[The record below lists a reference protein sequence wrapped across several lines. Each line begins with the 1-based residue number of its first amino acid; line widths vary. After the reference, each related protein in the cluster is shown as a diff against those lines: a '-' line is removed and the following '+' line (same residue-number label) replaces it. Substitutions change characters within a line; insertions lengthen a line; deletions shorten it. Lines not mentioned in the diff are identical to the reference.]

1 MFYKGLTPEQVE
13 ESRKKYGSNVLT
25 PPKKESLWHRFLEKF
40 KDPIIKIL
48 LIALGLSIIVSLYQY
63 FTDSQG
69 LTVLFEPLGIFVAI
83 MLATC
88 VGFAFEVSANK
99 KFDILN
105 QVNDEEKVKVV
116 RNGNITLVGR
126 KNIVVGDIVIIETGD
141 EVPADGELIDA
152 FSLQVNESD
161 LTGEPMADKTIDK
174 NDFDP
179 DATYPSNQ
187 VLRGS
192 RIIDGHGIMRVEKVG
207 DATEWGKIYKG
218 SQIDNDVK
226 TPLNNQLHSL
236 GKIITYASYIIAG
249 IIIVMRLVMYF
260 SFDKGFQWLDFAR
273 YFLNTLMLA
282 VTLIVVAV
290 PEGLP
295 MSVTLSLALSMKRML
310 MTNNLVRK
318 MNACETMGAVT
329 VICTDK
335 TGTLTQNQMSVNDM
349 NFMGLPNKTLNDNAI
364 SNIVKE
370 SIALNTTAFLD
381 FSNER
386 KINVIGNPTE
396 GALLLWLH
404 KQKVDY
410 LDLRENVMMYQQ
422 VPFSTKYKFMVSV
435 VESPTFKKPMF
446 YVKGAPE
453 IILKHCN
460 KITTVDG
467 NVDIAPY
474 RLDVEKQLLEYQGKA
489 MRTLAFA
496 YKEADPDEQS
506 FDSSTSE
513 LVAENLILLGIFAIA
528 DPIRPDV
535 GESVKSCMDA
545 GIDVKI
551 VTGDTPGTAME
562 IGRQLGLWL
571 VSDNKDVNHITG
583 KDFEAL
589 TDEEAL
595 ERIHHIKIMSRARP
609 MDKERLVRLLQ
620 SKGEVVAVTGDGT
633 NDAPALKAAQVGL
646 SMGDGTTVAKEA
658 GNITILDNSFN
669 SIARAVMWGR
679 SLYINIQRFVLF
691 QMTINVAACLI
702 VLIGALLGT
711 EMVLT
716 VTQMLWVNLIMD
728 TFAALALASL
738 PPEPSV
744 MKEKPRSPEANIITK
759 SMAQNIFGI
768 GIFFVL
774 FMFGLVQYFKHVDL
788 TTITDFSFSKYF
800 ANFFNFNIEFHGL
813 SDKELTYVF
822 TIFVFLQFWNLFN
835 AKAFHTKKSAFK
847 GLFANRDILSGFDMA
862 LVVILIGQFVIVT
875 FGGKMFNVTPLSI
888 QDWLWIILGT
898 SPVMII
904 GELIRFIKSKVRF
917 NNYC

>member
-1 MFYKGLTPEQVE
+1 MFYKGLTSEQVE
-13 ESRKKYGSNVLT
+13 ESRKNHGSNVLT
-25 PPKKESLWHRFLEKF
+25 PPKKESLWHQFLGKF
-40 KDPIIKIL
+40 KDPIVKIL
-48 LIALGLSIIVSLYQY
+48 LIALFLSIFVSLYQY
-63 FTDSQG
+63 FTNSQG
-69 LTVLFEPLGIFVAI
+69 LSTLFEPLGIFVSI

-105 QVNDEEKVKVV
+105 QINDEEKVKVV

-141 EVPADGELIDA
+141 EVPADGELVDA

-174 NDFDP
+174 NDFDS
-179 DATYPSNQ
+179 DATYPSNW

-192 RIIDGHGIMRVEKVG
+192 RVIDGHGIMRVESVG
-207 DATEWGKIYKG
+207 DDTEWGKIYKG

-226 TPLNNQLHSL
+226 TPLNNQLDSL
-236 GKIITYASYIIAG
+236 GKIITYTSYIIAG
-249 IIIVMRLVMYF
+249 IIIMMRLVMYF
-260 SFDKGFQWLDFAR
+260 SFDNGFQWLDFAR

-349 NFMGLPNKTLNDNAI
+349 NFMGLPNKTLNDNTV
-364 SNIVKE
+364 SNLVKE

-381 FSNER
+381 FSNDK

-410 LDLRENVMMYQQ
+410 LDLRENVTMYQQ
-422 VPFSTKYKFMVSV
+422 MPFSTKYKFMVSI

-453 IILKHCN
+453 VILKHCN

-496 YKEADPDEQS
+496 YKKADPHEQS
-506 FDSSTSE
+506 FDLSTSE
-513 LVAENLILLGIFAIA
+513 LLAENLILLGIFAIT

-551 VTGDTPGTAME
+551 VTGDTPGTAIE

-571 VSDNKDVNHITG
+571 VSDTKDINHITG

-589 TDEEAL
+589 SDKEAL
-595 ERIHHIKIMSRARP
+595 ERIHKIKIMSRARP

-620 SKGEVVAVTGDGT
+620 NKGEVVAVTGDGT

-744 MKEKPRSPEANIITK
+744 MKEKPRSPKTNIITK
-759 SMAQNIFGI
+759 SMTQNIFGI
-768 GIFFVL
+768 SIFFVL

-788 TTITDFSFSKYF
+788 TTITDFSFSEYF
-800 ANFFNFNIEFHGL
+800 TNFFNFKIEFYGL

-835 AKAFHTKKSAFK
+835 AKAFHTKRSAFK
-847 GLFANRDILSGFDMA
+847 GLFANKDILSGFDIA
-862 LVVILIGQFVIVT
+862 LIVILIGQFVIVT
-875 FGGKMFNVTPLSI
+875 FSGKIFNVIPLSF

-904 GELIRFIKSKVRF
+904 GELIRFIKSVF
-917 NNYC
+917 S